1 MLPDTAPP
9 LPTSPTSLDIS
20 LTSQTILDSLIT
32 DDDPLDLLPTPT
44 TDQADTNQPSDQTG
58 FPRQPPQSEGG
69 RQRFKKKRKTSH
81 ADMIHDNY
89 AKVLQLVNSGTPASD
104 AITATGTKK
113 STFYKWKPIAEI
125 KIIDEAQFSNIMD
138 QGREAADL
146 LKDCKE
152 ILAEEMYSE
161 IHKEMKKKGDLL

>member
-1 MLPDTAPP
+1 
-9 LPTSPTSLDIS
+9 
-20 LTSQTILDSLIT
+20 
-32 DDDPLDLLPTPT
+32 
-44 TDQADTNQPSDQTG
+44 
-58 FPRQPPQSEGG
+58 
-69 RQRFKKKRKTSH
+69 
-81 ADMIHDNY
+81 MIHDNY

-125 KIIDEAQFSNIMD
+125 KIIDEAQFTNIMD